1 MQRITGSRAIGRRE
15 ALGARH
21 RQTATKIRLEAEIGQ
36 GHDLGRESSFVVG
49 EGEGNDEGG
58 GATERHHAYLQND
71 DVIEDRYLLQNFL
84 ARFSPVQAMCYT
96 AFYLQSSTNFGL

>member
-36 GHDLGRESSFVVG
+36 GHDLGCENIRVLG
-49 EGEGNDEGG
+49 EGEGNDKGG
-58 GATERHHAYLQND
+58 GATERHDAYLQSD
-71 DVIEDRYLLQNFL
+71 DVIEDRFASILPLTD
-84 ARFSPVQAMCYT
+84 AMGSQ
-96 AFYLQSSTNFGL
+96 LTNLNELNL